1 MNVEI
6 SVVTSMYNNKTHA
19 EEFVMKTIDAIKKL
33 KIINYEII
41 IVDDSSSDET
51 FDILKKISLNNKE
64 IKLIRL
70 NKNCGQSFSLLTG
83 FSEAKGK
90 LIFTLDSDL
99 EEDPIELVKF
109 YQLLKSKNLDDVYGY
124 TNKRKGG
131 VFEKL
136 SGLIFYKFANLFN
149 NSEKKTDHYISSMRL
164 FTSQVNQSFKK
175 IKDRDIFFISVFQE
189 LNIKS
194 EGLLIEKKN
203 ISKTGYTLNKKI
215 KMFLDY
221 LMLHANEKLLN
232 ISFLYVSVIF
242 ITLNIMGLY
251 YLISYF
257 VFDIIPGFT
266 SIILS
271 IWIFGSLTL
280 ILNIFIINFL
290 IRLYKIQNS
299 NNDNH
304 ISKKINFD

>member
-1 MNVEI
+1 
-6 SVVTSMYNNKTHA
+6 MYNNKTHA
-19 EEFVMKTIDAIKKL
+19 EEFVMKTIDAIKKI

-41 IVDDSSSDET
+41 IVDDASSDDT
-51 FDILKKISLNNKE
+51 FNIIKKICLNNKE

-70 NKNCGQSFSLLTG
+70 SKNCGQSFSLLTG

-131 VFEKL
+131 GFEKL
-136 SGLIFYKFANLFN
+136 SGLIFYKFSNLLN
-149 NSEKKTDHYISSMRL
+149 NSKKKTDHYITSMRL
-164 FTSQVNQSFKK
+164 FTSQVNQSFKN

-194 EGLLIEKKN
+194 EGLLIKKKN
-203 ISKTGYTLNKKI
+203 ISKTGYTLDKKI
-215 KMFLDY
+215 KIFLNY

-232 ISFLYVSVIF
+232 ISFFYVSIIF

-257 VFDIIPGFT
+257 VFDVLPGFT

-271 IWIFGSLTL
+271 IWTFGSLTL

-290 IRLYKIQNS
+290 MRLYKIQNS
-299 NNDNH
+299 SNDNY